1 MKEKQTMSNEQLQA
15 ALSSQRSSIAIFK
28 ILTYGFAVAAMAL
41 FAFGLIPLAIP
52 VLVLAFVFGYQMS
65 KRTQTV
71 KKLLSENIVSGVLN
85 EVFEN
90 VEYSPFGRISDEQVK
105 SAGMVFPFAY
115 DSIRGSDHVKGVYR
129 GLNVELSDVELY
141 HVESHYDEEMQQW
154 RDDEQKVFAGQWL
167 ICDFGKQLSGEVHLS
182 ASNRALRRQ
191 HKADSVEM
199 ENAAF
204 NDRFLVTSASAQE
217 AYYLLTPHMM
227 EYILSAAGQSGG
239 EVYMAFLRGGRLHI
253 AVKTGRDF
261 FELGKSSADVERLRQ
276 KFLGELHWF
285 TGIIDALRLETTL
298 YRKEPGCA
306 ANPVARE

>member
-1 MKEKQTMSNEQLQA
+1 MEEKQNMSNEQLEA
-15 ALSSQRSSIAIFK
+15 ALISQRSSITLFK

-52 VLVLAFVFGYQMS
+52 VLVLTFVFGYQMS

-90 VEYSPFGRISDEQVK
+90 VEYNAFERIPSAQVK
-105 SAGMVFPFAY
+105 DAGMVFPFEY
-115 DSIRGSDHVKGVYR
+115 DSVRGSDYIKGVYK

-141 HVESHYDEEMQQW
+141 HVVSHYDEEMQQW
-154 RDDEQKVFAGQWL
+154 KDDEQKVFMGQWL

-182 ASNRALRRQ
+182 ANAKALRRQ
-191 HKADSVEM
+191 RKNDSVEM
-199 ENAAF
+199 ENTAF
-204 NDRFLVTSASAQE
+204 NDRFLVTAQDAQE

-227 EYILSAAGQSGG
+227 EYILSAAGKAGG

-253 AVKTGRDF
+253 AVKTDRDF
-261 FELGKSSADVERLRQ
+261 FEFGRSEANVERLRQ

-285 TGIIDALRLETTL
+285 TDIIDALRLESSL
-298 YRKEPGCA
+298 YKKET
-306 ANPVARE
+306 NV